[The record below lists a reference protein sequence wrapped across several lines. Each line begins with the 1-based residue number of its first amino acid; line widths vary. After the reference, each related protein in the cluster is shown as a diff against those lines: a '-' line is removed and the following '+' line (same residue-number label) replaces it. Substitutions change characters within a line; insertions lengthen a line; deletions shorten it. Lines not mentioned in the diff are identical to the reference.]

1 VQIHEV
7 REKKAR
13 AERLLVEARVEWQRQ
28 NYTSAFANASEAV
41 QDDPANPDAVELL
54 NQIRQAIEQQNA
66 GRRQSAL
73 SRARGQVLVQDYDG
87 AVLTLQE
94 LDRQYPGDAE
104 VRARIEEAQRL
115 QAAGATEKKV
125 TATVSLSRDYL
136 SKGAIQEAIDLLSGL
151 EPEAGRNAQ
160 VSQLLSFAREQRER
174 QQREAEFE
182 KLMSDAASAAGGN
195 DTDRALAY
203 IARALELSPANDR
216 ALRLQGA
223 VVASRQREQP
233 ANTIDG
239 ELQQCR
245 DLMDEGRLELAE
257 TRARQ
262 LWKRNPENPEVQR
275 IVRDLGERLR
285 RTVVTRL
292 QVPENMA
299 AARKEAYMEGRRE
312 VVELMKNHR
321 IDDAITR
328 LQQLA
333 VAFPDEPQ
341 VQNDLRRAMAHRD
354 EVARKAAFAKERE
367 SLQGLVTSREF
378 EQAVYKTQELLA
390 IFPQEPEL
398 VDLLDKARQARDR
411 AARKE
416 AYAQRRT
423 EFEELLRNRDFGRAV
438 MAVERL
444 MIDFPE
450 EQELHEDLRRA
461 RLARDQG

>member
-1 VQIHEV
+1 
-7 REKKAR
+7 
-13 AERLLVEARVEWQRQ
+13 
-28 NYTSAFANASEAV
+28 
-41 QDDPANPDAVELL
+41 
-54 NQIRQAIEQQNA
+54 
-66 GRRQSAL
+66 
-73 SRARGQVLVQDYDG
+73 
-87 AVLTLQE
+87 
-94 LDRQYPGDAE
+94 
-104 VRARIEEAQRL
+104 
-115 QAAGATEKKV
+115 
-125 TATVSLSRDYL
+125 
-136 SKGAIQEAIDLLSGL
+136 
-151 EPEAGRNAQ
+151 
-160 VSQLLSFAREQRER
+160 
-174 QQREAEFE
+174 
-182 KLMSDAASAAGGN
+182 
-195 DTDRALAY
+195 
-203 IARALELSPANDR
+203 
-216 ALRLQGA
+216 
-223 VVASRQREQP
+223 
-233 ANTIDG
+233 
-239 ELQQCR
+239 
-245 DLMDEGRLELAE
+245 
-257 TRARQ
+257 
-262 LWKRNPENPEVQR
+262 
-275 IVRDLGERLR
+275 LGERLR